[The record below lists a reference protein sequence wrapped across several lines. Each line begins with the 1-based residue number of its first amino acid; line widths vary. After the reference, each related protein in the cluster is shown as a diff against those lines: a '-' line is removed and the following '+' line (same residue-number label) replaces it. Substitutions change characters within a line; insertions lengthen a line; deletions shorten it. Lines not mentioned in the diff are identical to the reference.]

1 MKLTAEQKK
10 SQELLQKII
19 TKAWGD
25 KAFMAELT
33 ANPLEVIK
41 RTTGETVVMSAGKV
55 LIVRDQTDDSK
66 IFINIPTDP
75 SLVDAELNQEQ
86 LESVTGGGS
95 SWSNFVIPVI
105 PVNPSKDG
113 FNQSK

>member
-19 TKAWGD
+19 TKAWKD
-25 KAFMAELT
+25 EVFMAELT

-41 RTTGETVVMSAGKV
+41 KTTGETVVMPEGKV
-55 LIVRDQTDDSK
+55 LIVRDQTDESK
-66 IFINIPTDP
+66 IYINIPGDP

-86 LESVTGGGS
+86 LETVTGGSS
-95 SWSNFVIPVI
+95 SWSNYVIPLISVD
-105 PVNPSKDG
+105 PDKDG
-113 FNQSK
+113 FN